1 MKRREG
7 APDPD
12 EQVELGE
19 EVSLRRERPSGPV
32 LAIRIP
38 RDVLARLS
46 DYASRRGM
54 TVSEVVRQAA
64 IGLVSEGAT
73 SGPYYVTGA
82 HLEGPN
88 ILSGGQQTKGG
99 RVMNRGYED
108 ESTAAISRS

>member
-1 MKRREG
+1 MRQHAA

-12 EQVELGE
+12 EQVELGA
-19 EVSLRRERPSGPV
+19 EVTVRRERPSGPV

-46 DYASRRGM
+46 EYAATRGL

-64 IGLVSEGAT
+64 IGLVSQGAP

-88 ILSGGQQTKGG
+88 ILSGVQQTRGG
-99 RVMNRGYED
+99 RVLNRGFED